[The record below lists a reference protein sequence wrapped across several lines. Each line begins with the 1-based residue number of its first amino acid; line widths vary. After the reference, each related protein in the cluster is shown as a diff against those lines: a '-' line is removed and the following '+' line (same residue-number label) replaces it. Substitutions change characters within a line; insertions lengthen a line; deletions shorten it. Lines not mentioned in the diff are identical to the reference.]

1 MEEERPIL
9 EGPAATAV
17 AAAAASAA
25 RVFLLRL
32 PYGRPR
38 FRGIGGF
45 AARPPSGRSRSPGPS
60 PAPAPLFAPG
70 ADIEIGAG
78 VVEATVSARQG
89 SGGDR

>member
-9 EGPAATAV
+9 KGPVAAAV
-17 AAAAASAA
+17 AAAATSVAW
-25 RVFLLRL
+25 VFLLRL
-32 PYGRPR
+32 SYGRPR
-38 FRGIGGF
+38 FRGIDGV
-45 AARPPSGRSRSPGPS
+45 AARPPSGRPRSPGPS
-60 PAPAPLFAPG
+60 PAPALLFAPG